1 MNEKQ
6 KGTIAEF
13 LKLLNEDDF
22 DIYKPVLDYLLELGY
37 SPHKTK
43 EKKLEFR
50 KFGYT
55 ILKIVCE
62 SGVKRK
68 TGTEV
73 MISLRFSACKDYS
86 KIFQDAISKRT
97 VAMVKKDEHY
107 KSLEKCCGFCK
118 MPRLYKFTDE
128 KGNTIYRCGLTTQ
141 DIRNITDLHIQELLR
156 LIKEQDEYFI
166 TLKNSNLPSTEL
178 YKGHFYKNKKHN

>member
-37 SPHKTK
+37 LPHKTK

-62 SGVKRK
+62 SCVKRK

-73 MISLRFSACKDYS
+73 MISFRFSACKEYS
-86 KIFQDAISKRT
+86 QVFQEAISKRT
-97 VAMVKKDEHY
+97 VAMIKRDEYY

-118 MPRLYKFTDE
+118 MPRLYKYLDE
-128 KGNTIYRCGLTTQ
+128 KGNTIYRCGLTTK
-141 DIRNITDLHIQELLR
+141 DIWNITALHIPELLN

-166 TLKNSNLPSTEL
+166 TLKNSNLPSTKL
-178 YKGHFYKNKKHN
+178 YNDHFRKNK